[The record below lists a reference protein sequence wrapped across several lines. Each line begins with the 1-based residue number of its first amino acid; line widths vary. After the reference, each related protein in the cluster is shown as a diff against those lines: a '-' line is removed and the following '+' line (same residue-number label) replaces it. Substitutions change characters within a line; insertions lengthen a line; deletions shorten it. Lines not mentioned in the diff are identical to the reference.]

1 MWKNMLAMSVLL
13 LSGAVFVQS
22 ISSAQANQGMISL
35 GQNPIFSKGGY
46 NGGIQTTYTVSAV
59 ANQEIVVTDVS
70 ISGQFNHDIELV
82 FSTSG
87 GEEIGR
93 YKTWNYSNYPGPGT
107 MNANLN
113 SGLRVPAG
121 EDLQVTVNG
130 RGTFTYAGNY
140 VHP

>member
-22 ISSAQANQGMISL
+22 ISSAQANQGMISV

-93 YKTWNYSNYPGPGT
+93 YKTWNYSNYPGSGT

-113 SGLRVPAG
+113 AGLRVPSG

-130 RGTFTYAGNY
+130 RGTFTYAGKY

>member
-1 MWKNMLAMSVLL
+1 MWKNILAISVLL
-13 LSGAVFVQS
+13 LSGSVFVHS
-22 ISSAQANQGMISL
+22 ISSAQANQGMLSL

-46 NGGIQTTYTVSAV
+46 NNGIQTMYTISAV

-70 ISGQFNHDIELV
+70 ISGQFNHDIEMI
-82 FSTSG
+82 FMTSG

-93 YKTWNYSNYPGPGT
+93 YKTWNYSNYPGPGI
-107 MNANLN
+107 MNASLN

-121 EDLQVTVNG
+121 EDLQVTVDG
-130 RGTFTYAGNY
+130 RGTFTFAGKY

>member
-1 MWKNMLAMSVLL
+1 MSVLL

-70 ISGQFNHDIELV
+70 ISGQFNHDIELI

-113 SGLRVPAG
+113 SGFESPSWRRFASDGQRERDIYLRW
-121 EDLQVTVNG
+121 
-130 RGTFTYAGNY
+130 
-140 VHP
+140 

>member
-1 MWKNMLAMSVLL
+1 MWKNILATSVLL

-22 ISSAQANQGMISL
+22 ISSAQANQGMLSL
-35 GQNPIFSKGGY
+35 GQNPIFSKGGFVSS
-46 NGGIQTTYTVSAV
+46 QTTYTVPAV

-70 ISGQFNHDIELV
+70 ISGQFNYDIEMI
-82 FSTSG
+82 FNTSG

-93 YKTWNYSNYPGPGT
+93 YKTWNYSNYPGPGI
-107 MNANLN
+107 MNTSLN

-130 RGTFTYAGNY
+130 RGTFTFAGKY
-140 VHP
+140 VRP

>member
-1 MWKNMLAMSVLL
+1 MWKNILAMSVLL

-22 ISSAQANQGMISL
+22 ISSAQANQGMISV

-130 RGTFTYAGNY
+130 RGTFTYAGKY

>member
-1 MWKNMLAMSVLL
+1 MEKYFGNERAPFVWRRIRSQHQLGSGKSRDAVLGTK
-13 LSGAVFVQS
+13 S
-22 ISSAQANQGMISL
+22 N
-35 GQNPIFSKGGY
+35 FSKGGY
-46 NGGIQTTYTVSAV
+46 NNGVLTTYTIAAV
-59 ANQEIVVTDVS
+59 ANQEIVVMDVS
-70 ISGQFNHDIELV
+70 ISGQFSYDIELI

-107 MNANLN
+107 MSTSLN

-130 RGTFTYAGNY
+130 KGTFTFAGKY